1 MMRVSSQ
8 FTVKENVLIVR
19 LRGEIDHHET
29 IELRKEWQTYLQAH
43 DIHHIVLN
51 VQDVTFMD
59 SSGIGVLLGRY
70 KEIAEHG
77 GQFIVCS
84 IHPQIDRL
92 FAMAGLY
99 KIVQTAKNEESAL
112 MMLGVAS

>member
-1 MMRVSSQ
+1 MLRVSSQ
-8 FTVKENVLIVR
+8 FTVQDNILIVR

-29 IELRKEWQTYLQAH
+29 IALRKEWQDYLQKYN
-43 DIHHIVLN
+43 ISHIVLN

-70 KEIAEHG
+70 KEISEQG

-84 IHPQIDRL
+84 VHPQVDRL
-92 FAMAGLY
+92 FEMAGLY
-99 KIVQTAKNEESAL
+99 KIVQTAKDEQSAL
-112 MMLGVAS
+112 SMLGVTS

>member
-1 MMRVSSQ
+1 MVRVSNQ

-29 IELRKEWQTYLQAH
+29 LALREEWQTYLRENN
-43 DIHHIVLN
+43 IHHIILN
-51 VQDVTFMD
+51 VEDVTFMD

-70 KEIAEHG
+70 NEIAKNG
-77 GQFIVCS
+77 GQFFVCS

-99 KIVQTAKNEESAL
+99 KIVQTAKDEKSAL
-112 MMLGVAS
+112 TMLGVAS